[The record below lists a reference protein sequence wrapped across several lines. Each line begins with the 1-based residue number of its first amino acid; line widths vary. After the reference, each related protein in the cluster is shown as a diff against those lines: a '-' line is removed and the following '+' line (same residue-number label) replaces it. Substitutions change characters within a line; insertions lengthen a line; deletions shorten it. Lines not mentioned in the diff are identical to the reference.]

1 MKKKSTLIKSLVILL
16 FSVLLVALFGV
27 VPLPEYNTEV
37 NSEISGSIFYMVE
50 IESSNLIPP
59 APDILDQCIFKINI
73 SVEDMNEKKVICSS
87 DLYEYSYN
95 IYLNDTDIDANQN
108 LIIRYWDN
116 SSDVEMA
123 LTIDTKNIDIKP
135 SVGSVNSPN
144 RDMYK
149 VNSFGEKLLNSWDMR
164 EANTRTAGVYFQK
177 NSEIVE
183 VFNVEAPT
191 NYYFESLV
199 WSPDG
204 QSIAALDTENEII
217 IFSKSKTFDP
227 IKLNFDSYSSLEF
240 ADDEKVIY
248 QIIGWSN

>member
-37 NSEISGSIFYMVE
+37 SSEISGSIFYMVE

-73 SVEDMNEKKVICSS
+73 SVEDMNEKKVICAS

-135 SVGSVNSPN
+135 SVGSVKSPN

-149 VNSFGEKLLNSWDMR
+149 VNYFGEKLL
-164 EANTRTAGVYFQK
+164 
-177 NSEIVE
+177 
-183 VFNVEAPT
+183 
-191 NYYFESLV
+191 L
-199 WSPDG
+199 
-204 QSIAALDTENEII
+204 
-217 IFSKSKTFDP
+217 
-227 IKLNFDSYSSLEF
+227 
-240 ADDEKVIY
+240 
-248 QIIGWSN
+248 